1 MSQTTALD
9 PQAIRTKNGLSPVPA
24 ASEGLSRNRV
34 PNGTFGFTS
43 APGEPDGGLYSKQ
56 IFQSFEIHKLA
67 DGSIQIL
74 GYVTAQEAEMFHGGL
89 QTLDVHMYP
98 AVREAADTLISL
110 PWARIRRSL
119 PVSRIDGNYL
129 PVTIAPLP

>member
-9 PQAIRTKNGLSPVPA
+9 PQALRTQHGVTLVPA
-24 ASEGLSRNRV
+24 AHEGLSRARV
-34 PNGTFGFTS
+34 PTGSYGFTS
-43 APGEPDGGLYSKQ
+43 APGEPDGGLYTKQ
-56 IFQSFEIHKLA
+56 IFQSFEIHKLG
-67 DGSIQIL
+67 DGSIHIL
-74 GYVTAQEAEMFHGGL
+74 GYVTAAEAEIFAKGM

-98 AVREAADTLISL
+98 SVRGASDTLISL
-110 PWARIRRSL
+110 PWSRIRRSL